1 MRDWPLIMLCKR
13 NSALIGMLSLHHILN
28 LMYHLN
34 MEHNISLLDPHEPVL
49 NPSSKSILV
58 PKLNHILF
66 LYNPLPLFF
75 LPSSPSKKLSV
86 SITESR

>member
-1 MRDWPLIMLCKR
+1 
-13 NSALIGMLSLHHILN
+13 
-28 LMYHLN
+28 

-66 LYNPLPLFF
+66 SITP
-75 LPSSPSKKLSV
+75 SPSFFFHPPPPKNSQSASQNPDKVQNS
-86 SITESR
+86 EDKAK